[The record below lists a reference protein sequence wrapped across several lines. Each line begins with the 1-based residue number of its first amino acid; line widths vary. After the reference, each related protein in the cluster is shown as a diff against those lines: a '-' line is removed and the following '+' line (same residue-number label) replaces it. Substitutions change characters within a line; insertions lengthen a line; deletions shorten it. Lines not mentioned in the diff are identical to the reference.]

1 MKDEERKLRRKRE
14 DGGRRERM
22 EEVDPLAA
30 EGGGPSFHPAIF
42 P

>member
-22 EEVDPLAA
+22 EETLR
-30 EGGGPSFHPAIF
+30 GWRKK
-42 P
+42 